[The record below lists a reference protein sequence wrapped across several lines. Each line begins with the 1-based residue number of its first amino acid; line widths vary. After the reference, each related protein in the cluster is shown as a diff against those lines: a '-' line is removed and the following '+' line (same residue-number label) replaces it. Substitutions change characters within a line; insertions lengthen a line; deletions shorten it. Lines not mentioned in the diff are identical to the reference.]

1 MLQHKHSV
9 DDVEVIGKNEE
20 DQCNVLQYKEKVS
33 EPCCNMNIM
42 LKKWS
47 ILKRIRMINVMLKY
61 NINSL
66 NMYQHEQNDEG
77 YWSE

>member
-1 MLQHKHSV
+1 
-9 DDVEVIGKNEE
+9 
-20 DQCNVLQYKEKVS
+20 
-33 EPCCNMNIM
+33 MNIM